1 MVCHAPFPSPS
12 QHSPGANVDPFVSNY
27 SQIFNSYSA
36 DGNTMIYE
44 ELHRF
49 AGDFDLVP
57 ALLSADL
64 LGAVRAGSFEPRHL
78 PSDCLTLFLRFFD
91 SSTTNSAGLTMT
103 AGLLLA
109 IWGLCCCS
117 VEWPRAA
124 H

>member
-1 MVCHAPFPSPS
+1 MRTHICMVCHAPFPSPS

-64 LGAVRAGSFEPRHL
+64 LGAVRAGSFEPRACL
-78 PSDCLTLFLRFFD
+78 PTASRYFSAFSTALRQILR
-91 SSTTNSAGLTMT
+91 G
-103 AGLLLA
+103 
-109 IWGLCCCS
+109 
-117 VEWPRAA
+117 
-124 H
+124 